1 MRDLTR
7 LASRIV
13 MFFMQFY
20 YRLARHSRVSYKAY
34 IDGRTRLAGY
44 NTIQD
49 NVLLAGA
56 RIGRGTY
63 ICRGSNFTDAEV
75 GAFCSI
81 GRNVRIVNGQHPDRK
96 VVERCAMIRDF
107 GDRTELVLE
116 MWSRVKGD
124 NLNTGIVLLIFA
136 VFGILFVWIVWKRIS
151 IYKQKKRHHRRRR
164 RIRR

>member
-63 ICRGSNFTDAEV
+63 ICRGSVRFVRSVGMSVSSTDSIRPAPSYLLTRLFSLPT
-75 GAFCSI
+75 GNRGFRLSGKSGMRTAGISI
-81 GRNVRIVNGQHPDRK
+81 GND
-96 VVERCAMIRDF
+96 E
-107 GDRTELVLE
+107 
-116 MWSRVKGD
+116 
-124 NLNTGIVLLIFA
+124 
-136 VFGILFVWIVWKRIS
+136 
-151 IYKQKKRHHRRRR
+151 
-164 RIRR
+164 

>member
-1 MRDLTR
+1 
-7 LASRIV
+7 

-81 GRNVRIVNGQHPDRK
+81 GRNVRIVNGQHPT
-96 VVERCAMIRDF
+96 
-107 GDRTELVLE
+107 RTFVSTHPAFSLP
-116 MWSRVKGD
+116 
-124 NLNTGIVLLIFA
+124 TGNRGFRLSGKSGMRTA
-136 VFGILFVWIVWKRIS
+136 GIS
-151 IYKQKKRHHRRRR
+151 IGNDE
-164 RIRR
+164 

>member
-63 ICRGSNFTDAEV
+63 ICRGYLLTRLFSLPTGNRGFRLSGKNGMRTV
-75 GAFCSI
+75 GISI
-81 GRNVRIVNGQHPDRK
+81 GND
-96 VVERCAMIRDF
+96 E
-107 GDRTELVLE
+107 
-116 MWSRVKGD
+116 
-124 NLNTGIVLLIFA
+124 
-136 VFGILFVWIVWKRIS
+136 
-151 IYKQKKRHHRRRR
+151 
-164 RIRR
+164 

>member
-75 GAFCSI
+75 GAFRSVGMSASSTDSIRPAPSYLLTRLFSLPTGNRGFRLSGKNGMRTVGISI
-81 GRNVRIVNGQHPDRK
+81 GNDG
-96 VVERCAMIRDF
+96 
-107 GDRTELVLE
+107 
-116 MWSRVKGD
+116 
-124 NLNTGIVLLIFA
+124 
-136 VFGILFVWIVWKRIS
+136 
-151 IYKQKKRHHRRRR
+151 
-164 RIRR
+164 

>member
-81 GRNVRIVNGQHPDRK
+81 GRNVRIVNGQHRPAPSYLLTRLFSLPTGNRGFRLSGK
-96 VVERCAMIRDF
+96 NGM
-107 GDRTELVLE
+107 RTV
-116 MWSRVKGD
+116 G
-124 NLNTGIVLLIFA
+124 
-136 VFGILFVWIVWKRIS
+136 IS
-151 IYKQKKRHHRRRR
+151 IGNDE
-164 RIRR
+164 

>member
-56 RIGRGTY
+56 
-63 ICRGSNFTDAEV
+63 
-75 GAFCSI
+75 
-81 GRNVRIVNGQHPDRK
+81 
-96 VVERCAMIRDF
+96 
-107 GDRTELVLE
+107 
-116 MWSRVKGD
+116 
-124 NLNTGIVLLIFA
+124 LIFA
-136 VFGILFVWIVWKRIS
+136 EGAISPMQRSVRFVRSVGMSASSTDSIRPAPSYLLTRLFSLPTGNRGFRLSGKNGMRTVGIS
-151 IYKQKKRHHRRRR
+151 IGNDE
-164 RIRR
+164 

>member
-56 RIGRGTY
+56 
-63 ICRGSNFTDAEV
+63 
-75 GAFCSI
+75 
-81 GRNVRIVNGQHPDRK
+81 
-96 VVERCAMIRDF
+96 
-107 GDRTELVLE
+107 
-116 MWSRVKGD
+116 
-124 NLNTGIVLLIFA
+124 LIFA
-136 VFGILFVWIVWKRIS
+136 EGAISPMQRSVRFVRSVGMSVSSTDSIRPAPSYLLTRLFSLPTGNRGFRLSGKNGMRTVGIS
-151 IYKQKKRHHRRRR
+151 IGNDE
-164 RIRR
+164 

>member
-81 GRNVRIVNGQHPDRK
+81 VGMSASSTDSIRPAPSYLLTRLFSLPTGNRGFRLSGKNG
-96 VVERCAMIRDF
+96 M
-107 GDRTELVLE
+107 RTV
-116 MWSRVKGD
+116 G
-124 NLNTGIVLLIFA
+124 
-136 VFGILFVWIVWKRIS
+136 IS
-151 IYKQKKRHHRRRR
+151 IGNDE
-164 RIRR
+164 

>member
-49 NVLLAGA
+49 NVCWPALVSAGA
-56 RIGRGTY
+56 
-63 ICRGSNFTDAEV
+63 
-75 GAFCSI
+75 
-81 GRNVRIVNGQHPDRK
+81 
-96 VVERCAMIRDF
+96 
-107 GDRTELVLE
+107 
-116 MWSRVKGD
+116 
-124 NLNTGIVLLIFA
+124 LIFA
-136 VFGILFVWIVWKRIS
+136 EGAISPMQRSVRFVRSVGMSASSTDSIRPAPSYLLTRLFSLPTGNRGFRLSGKTV
-151 IYKQKKRHHRRRR
+151 
-164 RIRR
+164 

>member
-56 RIGRGTY
+56 RIGR
-63 ICRGSNFTDAEV
+63 A
-75 GAFCSI
+75 
-81 GRNVRIVNGQHPDRK
+81 
-96 VVERCAMIRDF
+96 
-107 GDRTELVLE
+107 
-116 MWSRVKGD
+116 
-124 NLNTGIVLLIFA
+124 LIFA
-136 VFGILFVWIVWKRIS
+136 EGAISPMQRSVRFVRSVGMSASSTDSIRPAPSYLLTRLFSLPTGNRGFRLSGKNGMRTVGIS
-151 IYKQKKRHHRRRR
+151 IGNDE
-164 RIRR
+164 

>member
-81 GRNVRIVNGQHPDRK
+81 GRMSVSSTDSTRPAPSYLLTRLFSLPTGNRGFRLSGK
-96 VVERCAMIRDF
+96 SGM
-107 GDRTELVLE
+107 RTA
-116 MWSRVKGD
+116 G
-124 NLNTGIVLLIFA
+124 
-136 VFGILFVWIVWKRIS
+136 IS
-151 IYKQKKRHHRRRR
+151 IGNDE
-164 RIRR
+164 

>member
-49 NVLLAGA
+49 NVLLAGPVSA
-56 RIGRGTY
+56 
-63 ICRGSNFTDAEV
+63 
-75 GAFCSI
+75 GA
-81 GRNVRIVNGQHPDRK
+81 
-96 VVERCAMIRDF
+96 
-107 GDRTELVLE
+107 
-116 MWSRVKGD
+116 
-124 NLNTGIVLLIFA
+124 LIFA
-136 VFGILFVWIVWKRIS
+136 EGAISPMQRSVRFVRSVGMSVSSTDSIRPAPSYLLTRLFSLPTGNRGFRLSGKSGMRTAGIS
-151 IYKQKKRHHRRRR
+151 IGNDE
-164 RIRR
+164 

>member
-75 GAFCSI
+75 GAFCSLGMSASSTDSI
-81 GRNVRIVNGQHPDRK
+81 RPAPSYLLTRLFSLPTGNRGFRLSGKNG
-96 VVERCAMIRDF
+96 M
-107 GDRTELVLE
+107 RTV
-116 MWSRVKGD
+116 G
-124 NLNTGIVLLIFA
+124 
-136 VFGILFVWIVWKRIS
+136 IS
-151 IYKQKKRHHRRRR
+151 IGNDE
-164 RIRR
+164 

>member
-63 ICRGSNFTDAEV
+63 IFAEGVISPMQRSVRFVRSVGMSVSSTDSIRPAPSYLLTRLFSLPTGNRGFRLSGKNGMRTV
-75 GAFCSI
+75 GISI
-81 GRNVRIVNGQHPDRK
+81 GNDG
-96 VVERCAMIRDF
+96 
-107 GDRTELVLE
+107 
-116 MWSRVKGD
+116 
-124 NLNTGIVLLIFA
+124 
-136 VFGILFVWIVWKRIS
+136 
-151 IYKQKKRHHRRRR
+151 
-164 RIRR
+164 

>member
-34 IDGRTRLAGY
+34 IDGRTRLTGY

-81 GRNVRIVNGQHPDRK
+81 GVMSASSTDSIRPVPSYLLTRLFSLPTGNRGFRLSGKNG
-96 VVERCAMIRDF
+96 M
-107 GDRTELVLE
+107 RTA
-116 MWSRVKGD
+116 G
-124 NLNTGIVLLIFA
+124 
-136 VFGILFVWIVWKRIS
+136 IS
-151 IYKQKKRHHRRRR
+151 IGNDG
-164 RIRR
+164 

>member
-75 GAFCSI
+75 GALSASSTDSIRPAPSYLLTRLFSLPTGNRGFRLSGKNGMRTVGISI
-81 GRNVRIVNGQHPDRK
+81 GND
-96 VVERCAMIRDF
+96 E
-107 GDRTELVLE
+107 
-116 MWSRVKGD
+116 
-124 NLNTGIVLLIFA
+124 
-136 VFGILFVWIVWKRIS
+136 
-151 IYKQKKRHHRRRR
+151 
-164 RIRR
+164 

>member
-81 GRNVRIVNGQHPDRK
+81 GRNVRIVNGQHPS
-96 VVERCAMIRDF
+96 
-107 GDRTELVLE
+107 RTFVSTRLFSLP
-116 MWSRVKGD
+116 
-124 NLNTGIVLLIFA
+124 TGNRGFRLSGKSGMRTV
-136 VFGILFVWIVWKRIS
+136 GIS
-151 IYKQKKRHHRRRR
+151 IGNDG
-164 RIRR
+164 

>member
-81 GRNVRIVNGQHPDRK
+81 GRNVRIVNGQLRPAPSYLLTRLFSLPTGNRGFRLSGK
-96 VVERCAMIRDF
+96 NGM
-107 GDRTELVLE
+107 RTV
-116 MWSRVKGD
+116 G
-124 NLNTGIVLLIFA
+124 
-136 VFGILFVWIVWKRIS
+136 IS
-151 IYKQKKRHHRRRR
+151 IGNDE
-164 RIRR
+164 

>member
-81 GRNVRIVNGQHPDRK
+81 GRNVRIVNGHSDPHLRIYSPGFFLSQR
-96 VVERCAMIRDF
+96 A
-107 GDRTELVLE
+107 
-116 MWSRVKGD
+116 
-124 NLNTGIVLLIFA
+124 TG
-136 VFGILFVWIVWKRIS
+136 VFVCPGKTV
-151 IYKQKKRHHRRRR
+151 
-164 RIRR
+164 

>member
-56 RIGRGTY
+56 RIFAEGAISPMQRSVRFVRSVGMSVSSTDSIRPAPSYLLTRLFSLPTGNRGFRLSGKNGMRTAG
-63 ICRGSNFTDAEV
+63 I
-75 GAFCSI
+75 SI
-81 GRNVRIVNGQHPDRK
+81 GNDG
-96 VVERCAMIRDF
+96 
-107 GDRTELVLE
+107 
-116 MWSRVKGD
+116 
-124 NLNTGIVLLIFA
+124 
-136 VFGILFVWIVWKRIS
+136 
-151 IYKQKKRHHRRRR
+151 
-164 RIRR
+164 

>member
-34 IDGRTRLAGY
+34 IDGRTRLTGY

-56 RIGRGTY
+56 V
-63 ICRGSNFTDAEV
+63 SA
-75 GAFCSI
+75 GA
-81 GRNVRIVNGQHPDRK
+81 
-96 VVERCAMIRDF
+96 
-107 GDRTELVLE
+107 
-116 MWSRVKGD
+116 
-124 NLNTGIVLLIFA
+124 LIFA
-136 VFGILFVWIVWKRIS
+136 EGVISPMQKSVRFVRSVVMSASSTDSIRPVPSYLLTRLFSLPTGNRGFRLSGKNGMRTAGIS
-151 IYKQKKRHHRRRR
+151 IGNDG
-164 RIRR
+164 

>member
-63 ICRGSNFTDAEV
+63 ICRASSFRSFPPPGAVPDTAGSFAQEARMPATANKDKKYRFIIKWIRLS
-75 GAFCSI
+75 F
-81 GRNVRIVNGQHPDRK
+81 IV
-96 VVERCAMIRDF
+96 
-107 GDRTELVLE
+107 
-116 MWSRVKGD
+116 
-124 NLNTGIVLLIFA
+124 
-136 VFGILFVWIVWKRIS
+136 
-151 IYKQKKRHHRRRR
+151 
-164 RIRR
+164 

>member
-63 ICRGSNFTDAEV
+63 ICLLYTSPSPRDRG
-75 GAFCSI
+75 
-81 GRNVRIVNGQHPDRK
+81 
-96 VVERCAMIRDF
+96 
-107 GDRTELVLE
+107 
-116 MWSRVKGD
+116 
-124 NLNTGIVLLIFA
+124 
-136 VFGILFVWIVWKRIS
+136 
-151 IYKQKKRHHRRRR
+151 
-164 RIRR
+164 

>member
-63 ICRGSNFTDAEV
+63 ICRGSNFTDAESVRFVRSV
-75 GAFCSI
+75 GMSVSSTDSIRPAHSYLLTRLFSLPTGNRGFRLSGKNGMRTAGISI
-81 GRNVRIVNGQHPDRK
+81 GNDG
-96 VVERCAMIRDF
+96 
-107 GDRTELVLE
+107 
-116 MWSRVKGD
+116 
-124 NLNTGIVLLIFA
+124 
-136 VFGILFVWIVWKRIS
+136 
-151 IYKQKKRHHRRRR
+151 
-164 RIRR
+164 

>member
-75 GAFCSI
+75 GAF
-81 GRNVRIVNGQHPDRK
+81 VRSAECP
-96 VVERCAMIRDF
+96 
-107 GDRTELVLE
+107 
-116 MWSRVKGD
+116 
-124 NLNTGIVLLIFA
+124 
-136 VFGILFVWIVWKRIS
+136 
-151 IYKQKKRHHRRRR
+151 
-164 RIRR
+164 